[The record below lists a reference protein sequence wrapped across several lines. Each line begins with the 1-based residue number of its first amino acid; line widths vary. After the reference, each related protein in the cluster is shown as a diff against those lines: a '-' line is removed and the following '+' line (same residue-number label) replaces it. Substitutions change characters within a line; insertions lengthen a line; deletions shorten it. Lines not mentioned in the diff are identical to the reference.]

1 MPIYEYEC
9 RACHHQFEAI
19 VRMSDTAACPQC
31 QSADLERLVSLF
43 AVDSGDTRRIS
54 RDAARRVHAK
64 TSRDKAHA
72 ELEYDRKHHDH

>member
-1 MPIYEYEC
+1 VPIYEYEC
-9 RACHHQFEAI
+9 RACRHQFEAI
-19 VRMSDTAACPQC
+19 VRVSDTAACPQC